1 MSISLAELKDIPRLG
16 MAVVA
21 GESGLRRPVTWG
33 HVSEL
38 EDPTPWLEGGELL
51 MSIGFG
57 LPDDPKKQVQYIT
70 RLARRGVAGW
80 ALAET
85 AHPRVSDELR
95 RAADRLPVPLFSVE
109 WQVSFGDIARTV
121 AVANEQVSQRRLLTH
136 VHIFDSLQSRLVDG
150 FSVAELFVRLGHLT
164 GYDLFLATGDGLEL
178 LEGVPTPPEHVTTL
192 LPSDFL
198 QAVSIDEG
206 YILPIVLEGKP
217 VGHLVAI
224 ERDGKQPTGLVAV
237 QHIATVVALEVDRER
252 QAARVADTYRGRT
265 LADMLDGEIRPPA
278 IRRRLA
284 DEGLDPDGVLVL
296 ATIAPSGDPREEPRG
311 VAYWSDRLRQ
321 LGIPHLLAPLDHLYL
336 LAPDTQALFDVLA
349 AGEMRVGAS
358 RPFLLRDGHGLAQR
372 EAVLAMHVAERTG
385 RPLGALGR
393 RRRPPVR
400 AARRPGLARAPRRVG
415 ARAAGRVRP
424 RAPDRARAL
433 LALLPRARPQPARRR
448 EEALR
453 PRQLARL
460 PAAAGRGHHGPAAGE
475 HRGADRLLDRARGA
489 PDPLDLQRP
498 HARLAERRRHALAL
512 LDEQRPQPLTV
523 DLADRRV
530 SGSASTTWTSR
541 GYL

>member
-1 MSISLAELKDIPRLG
+1 VSISLAELKDIPRLG

-385 RPLGALGR
+385 RPLVRSGADVDHPSALPADQDSLERLVASVLGPLAEYDRVHQTALVPSLRCYLEHDRSLRAAAKKLFVHANSLAYRLRRVEDITGR
-393 RRRPPVR
+393 RLASIEAQTDFWTALEAHRILSISSDPTL
-400 AARRPGLARAPRRVG
+400 AAPNG
-415 ARAAGRVRP
+415 AGKR
-424 RAPDRARAL
+424 
-433 LALLPRARPQPARRR
+433 
-448 EEALR
+448 
-453 PRQLARL
+453 
-460 PAAAGRGHHGPAAGE
+460 
-475 HRGADRLLDRARGA
+475 
-489 PDPLDLQRP
+489 
-498 HARLAERRRHALAL
+498 
-512 LDEQRPQPLTV
+512 
-523 DLADRRV
+523 
-530 SGSASTTWTSR
+530 
-541 GYL
+541 